1 MKRNQISL
9 IIIALVFIV
18 PFIIAYYI
26 LQSGMD
32 KDLETSNYGKMIM
45 PHINTSV
52 YKFFGQSKVMAE
64 KPDNKVDKAIKL
76 QKIWTILY
84 FNPIND
90 CDKTC
95 KQDIHLLRQIHIAL
109 GKDMSRV
116 QRAWLSPPPQYKKP
130 NKNNWA
136 NVQQYLT
143 NTYPAL
149 IRLRVNGKDR
159 NSFII
164 ALQKHTQ
171 GRKIFLVD
179 PLGNV
184 ILMWPSHFHGKE
196 LLKDLKKLL
205 KFSRIG

>member
-1 MKRNQISL
+1 
-9 IIIALVFIV
+9 
-18 PFIIAYYI
+18 
-26 LQSGMD
+26 
-32 KDLETSNYGKMIM
+32 
-45 PHINTSV
+45 
-52 YKFFGQSKVMAE
+52 
-64 KPDNKVDKAIKL
+64 
-76 QKIWTILY
+76 
-84 FNPIND
+84 
-90 CDKTC
+90 
-95 KQDIHLLRQIHIAL
+95 
-109 GKDMSRV
+109 MSRV
-116 QRAWLSPPPQYKKP
+116 QRAWLSPPPQSKKP
-130 NKNNWA
+130 NKNNWV

-149 IRLRVNGKDR
+149 IRLRVSGKDR

-196 LLKDLKKLL
+196 LLKDLKRLL